1 MKRPSIR
8 DRLLVWI
15 TFVIT
20 LIMAVAGTLLYYSVK
35 RSLYSQHDLLVN
47 EAATL
52 ILIEVKARNGEV
64 YHEWQTSLNST

>member
-52 ILIEVKARNGEV
+52 ILIE
-64 YHEWQTSLNST
+64 EW